1 MELAIQ
7 YNTIYSLQFKSNTR
21 YVCESCVVFLAENR
35 VASYKLTA
43 TSRKLKIKKNHALN
57 FLGERR
63 QTNVFITYS
72 KYIMLGAHFELWFS
86 VFIYLG
92 MKNY

>member
-35 VASYKLTA
+35 VASYELTA
-43 TSRKLKIKKNHALN
+43 TSRKLKIKKNHA
-57 FLGERR
+57 
-63 QTNVFITYS
+63 
-72 KYIMLGAHFELWFS
+72 
-86 VFIYLG
+86 
-92 MKNY
+92 